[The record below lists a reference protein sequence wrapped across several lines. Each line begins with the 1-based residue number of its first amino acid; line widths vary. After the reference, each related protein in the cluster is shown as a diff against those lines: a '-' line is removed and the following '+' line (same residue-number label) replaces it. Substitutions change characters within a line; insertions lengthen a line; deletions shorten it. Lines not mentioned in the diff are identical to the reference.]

1 MLPNGNQKNRLVVN
15 AASVRSIKA
24 VTKSVDAA
32 NPKSTA
38 SNAFTRTSTLPRRF
52 KEKFMG
58 KHNTSTLSNCVSPKN
73 VGLSNLAPSIY
84 SNISVN
90 SQSSSISNSSS
101 CSSSSSGSTKYCQH
115 QIPENKVSKL
125 KLVHTEHMLSVGK
138 FVDKF
143 LKSLKYLEQIIV
155 KKKYEIIASA
165 ITAILEAVLDI
176 YTVIQSF
183 DLANTATNKFNM
195 RYSHL
200 IMSSSSFKSCRTRT
214 NTSLANLIK
223 WSDAIL
229 FLNAPN
235 NACNASSSSSSE
247 LFNETH
253 LIESAQALM
262 SQLNKSIRQLVKYL
276 KKFFH
281 SQQLWTEQH
290 MDVDLDKFDA
300 SLLGTDRPIASGMC
314 LDLSSASSTSSLNEE
329 ETCVGRLPAG
339 QSDKLG
345 SHLSSLFNLSDISSV
360 RSSVK
365 EAEPTLVGVSPLLTP
380 VETTTVKTVDDNNCV
395 KITHTTV
402 KSTSKT
408 CYFIPRIPRI
418 IATK

>member
-1 MLPNGNQKNRLVVN
+1 MLPNGNQKN
-15 AASVRSIKA
+15 RSIKA

-38 SNAFTRTSTLPRRF
+38 SSAFMRTSTLPRRF

-73 VGLSNLAPSIY
+73 AGLSNLAPSIY

-101 CSSSSSGSTKYCQH
+101 CSSSSSDSTKYCQH
-115 QIPENKVSKL
+115 QMPETKVSKL

-143 LKSLKYLEQIIV
+143 HKSLKYLEQIIV

-183 DLANTATNKFNM
+183 DLANTATNKFNA

-200 IMSSSSFKSCRTRT
+200 ITSSSSFKSCRTRT

-229 FLNAPN
+229 FLNVPN
-235 NACNASSSSSSE
+235 NACNTSSE

-262 SQLNKSIRQLVKYL
+262 SQLNKSVRQLVKYL

-290 MDVDLDKFDA
+290 MDVDLDKFNA

-314 LDLSSASSTSSLNEE
+314 LELSSASSTSSLNEE
-329 ETCVGRLPAG
+329 ETCVGRLPTHG
-339 QSDKLG
+339 QSDKVG

-360 RSSVK
+360 KSSVK

-380 VETTTVKTVDDNNCV
+380 VETTTVKTVDDNCV

-402 KSTSKT
+402 KSTS
-408 CYFIPRIPRI
+408 I
-418 IATK
+418 IFDINYEFEI